1 MSVKVN
7 ERIERKFGIGKE
19 KTYSRSKAAVMGKDS
34 GKRKM
39 MASSAQDFEGL
50 LYRLLGK
57 GKQGDADMQFFKDKL
72 IKTFARGNNALS
84 AQRMAMINDFKAMK
98 KELIK
103 AGIPKDLTK
112 KVPGEPYT
120 IEQALRVYTWKKQ
133 GMEVPDL
140 SAADLKSLTDYVE
153 KSPALKRFSQQLID
167 LNRGDGYMAPKKSW
181 LAGTITTDLYEN
193 LNKVSRAKHLQEW
206 QTNSDMIFSPE
217 NLNKME
223 AALGSNWRSAMENML
238 KRMKTGRNRNL
249 MLSGKMGE
257 MEGKALD
264 WVTSSVGAIMCLNT
278 RSAVLT
284 ALSTIYY
291 TN

>member
-1 MSVKVN
+1 MEIPLKNITGLENGSPQAKALWILDKASKGYNDFYFADDAYKNVKAVSDVLNVIDMKGEVQLALQSKDMSVKVN
-7 ERIERKFGIGKE
+7 EMIERKFGIGKE

-193 LNKVSRAKHLQEW
+193 LNKVSRAKHL
-206 QTNSDMIFSPE
+206 
-217 NLNKME
+217 
-223 AALGSNWRSAMENML
+223 
-238 KRMKTGRNRNL
+238 
-249 MLSGKMGE
+249 
-257 MEGKALD
+257 
-264 WVTSSVGAIMCLNT
+264 
-278 RSAVLT
+278 
-284 ALSTIYY
+284 
-291 TN
+291 